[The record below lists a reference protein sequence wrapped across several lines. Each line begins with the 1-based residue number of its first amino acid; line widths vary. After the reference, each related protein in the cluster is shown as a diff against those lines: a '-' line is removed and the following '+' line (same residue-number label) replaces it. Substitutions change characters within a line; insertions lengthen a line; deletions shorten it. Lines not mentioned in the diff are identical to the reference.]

1 MISLHFIDDFDKLE
15 SPLGGKSSLKGKNY
29 RVIVGQP
36 YTRNKFIHGTPAS
49 KIVKFTMGDAKG
61 KFKHKVSLLSQNPVQ
76 IRHNALEA
84 ARIVANKIMTDKLG
98 ENEYMLQM
106 RIYPHLVLRENKM
119 IATAGADRLQE
130 GMRRSFGKPV
140 GRAARI
146 KENQPILDIC
156 VNEEGLNIAKEAL
169 KSSAMKLPTAC
180 RIEII
185 NLE

>member
-1 MISLHFIDDFDKLE
+1 
-15 SPLGGKSSLKGKNY
+15 
-29 RVIVGQP
+29 
-36 YTRNKFIHGTPAS
+36 
-49 KIVKFTMGDAKG
+49 
-61 KFKHKVSLLSQNPVQ
+61 
-76 IRHNALEA
+76 
-84 ARIVANKIMTDKLG
+84 
-98 ENEYMLQM
+98 M
-106 RIYPHLVLRENKM
+106 RLYPHLVLRENKM

-185 NLE
+185 KLE